1 MTGQNPAPGPCQV
14 EIGMPRPRVTGQWG
28 VGCLSRLGTLTAW
41 HAFRFPDHW
50 VVPGEWTRGLQ
61 AGRTT
66 STGILLKTRGLLV
79 VLYAQGHMD
88 LFRYLSVHCPRAGQ
102 QVSLS
107 GGDSV
112 FWDPPV
118 SREQSCHDE
127 AGLGGGSQERS
138 ESQKGKRKVSGP
150 WHLNGGSR

>member
-14 EIGMPRPRVTGQWG
+14 EIGMPKPRVAGQWD
-28 VGCLSRLGTLTAW
+28 VGCLSRLGTLNRVACVS
-41 HAFRFPDHW
+41 FPRPLGG
-50 VVPGEWTRGLQ
+50 PGEWTRGLQ
-61 AGRTT
+61 AGRTA
-66 STGILLKTRGLLV
+66 STGILLETRGLSV
-79 VLYAQGHMD
+79 VLYAQRHMD